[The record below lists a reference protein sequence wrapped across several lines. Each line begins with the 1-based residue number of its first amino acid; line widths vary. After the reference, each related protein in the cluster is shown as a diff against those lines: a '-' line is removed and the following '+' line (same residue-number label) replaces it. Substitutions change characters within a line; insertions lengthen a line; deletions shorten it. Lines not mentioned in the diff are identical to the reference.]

1 MDSEKIRKYLPWI
14 AALFILLVY
23 IAPLGSYHLM
33 EPDEGR
39 YAEIPR
45 EMMETGNYV
54 TPMLDY
60 VKYFEKPA
68 MLYWM
73 NALSFH
79 VFGQNEFAARFPS
92 ALCGLLGVL
101 TTGLL
106 AASVFGF
113 WSGLIAAVVT
123 ATSLLYFA
131 VSSINI
137 TDMPLTFFLTLAMAA
152 FYMGHTRRDKR
163 WYLLFYVA
171 MALGLLTK
179 GLVAIVL
186 PGGIIFWYVVF
197 TRQWRTLL
205 EVLYIPGIIL
215 FFVLSVPW
223 FYLVCKAN
231 PDFFWFFFI
240 HEHFLR
246 YATKIHG
253 RYEPFWFFLPLIPAG
268 LMPWTGCL
276 FALAGKKSVLRA
288 PENAAARD
296 ANIFLLLWFGIILLF
311 FSLSD
316 SKLIPYIAPCIPP
329 LAIMIGADLARM
341 LETGE
346 LHGGA
351 VLWTSGIA
359 VLFSAALI
367 IYSFVGG
374 KIAFSDAFPIALKL
388 SGGLLIGPAVGIWCL
403 RGGRRKTEAA
413 FAAMCLSA
421 LLFTYGLHG
430 IETVI
435 DRSTYDVSQ
444 VIIKERQPGDTIA
457 TGGEVL
463 QAVPFYTKQRVMLV
477 DYYGELEFGGRQK
490 EGKGWFLTGPEFLRQ
505 WRSGRRLIF
514 VVEKERMANYFPDGK
529 TGADKTIDCGKY
541 NVLIKRKAD

>member
-1 MDSEKIRKYLPWI
+1 
-14 AALFILLVY
+14 
-23 IAPLGSYHLM
+23 
-33 EPDEGR
+33 
-39 YAEIPR
+39 
-45 EMMETGNYV
+45 
-54 TPMLDY
+54 
-60 VKYFEKPA
+60 
-68 MLYWM
+68 
-73 NALSFH
+73 
-79 VFGQNEFAARFPS
+79 
-92 ALCGLLGVL
+92 
-101 TTGLL
+101 
-106 AASVFGF
+106 
-113 WSGLIAAVVT
+113 
-123 ATSLLYFA
+123 
-131 VSSINI
+131 
-137 TDMPLTFFLTLAMAA
+137 
-152 FYMGHTRRDKR
+152 
-163 WYLLFYVA
+163 
-171 MALGLLTK
+171 
-179 GLVAIVL
+179 
-186 PGGIIFWYVVF
+186 
-197 TRQWRTLL
+197 
-205 EVLYIPGIIL
+205 
-215 FFVLSVPW
+215 
-223 FYLVCKAN
+223 
-231 PDFFWFFFI
+231 
-240 HEHFLR
+240 
-246 YATKIHG
+246 
-253 RYEPFWFFLPLIPAG
+253 
-268 LMPWTGCL
+268 
-276 FALAGKKSVLRA
+276 
-288 PENAAARD
+288 
-296 ANIFLLLWFGIILLF
+296 
-311 FSLSD
+311 
-316 SKLIPYIAPCIPP
+316 
-329 LAIMIGADLARM
+329 M

-403 RGGRRKTEAA
+403 RGGCRKTEAA